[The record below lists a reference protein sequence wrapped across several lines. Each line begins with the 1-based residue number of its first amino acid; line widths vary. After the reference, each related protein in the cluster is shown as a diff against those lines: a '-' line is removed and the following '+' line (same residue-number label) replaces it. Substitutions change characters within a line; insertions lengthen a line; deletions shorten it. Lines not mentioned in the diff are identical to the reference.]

1 MTTQE
6 LLPRVKVSDLD
17 FDLKNPRLSGY
28 DIDAS
33 ATDADIIGL
42 LWDAMDVREL
52 VLSIQAS
59 GFFPHEPII
68 VAREDGKNV
77 VIEGNRRLAAVRL
90 LLQPELSR
98 ELKINVPT
106 IIEDA
111 KDALRELP
119 CVEDTRENAWR
130 YLGFKHVNGPAKWT
144 SYGKSQYIA
153 DVHRTFGVPLEGIAR
168 QIGDTH
174 KTVQRLFRGLMV
186 IEQAERIRAFDR
198 EDRYHRH
205 FSFSHL
211 YTGIGYDGISSFIG
225 LSPETEESEDP
236 VPIGKKAEL
245 RDLCIWLYGSKRD
258 DRRPVIRSQNPDLR
272 QLDAVVANREAV
284 AALRAG
290 TELSI
295 AFEVSKPSSTV
306 FEDSLHAAK
315 RDLEK
320 ARSLVSTGYDG
331 SDQLL
336 RVADDVAELA
346 NDLYSEM
353 YEKNSPRRER
363 RAARRD

>member
-90 LLQPELSR
+90 LLQPELSS

-119 CVEDTRENAWR
+119 CVEDTRENA
-130 YLGFKHVNGPAKWT
+130 
-144 SYGKSQYIA
+144 
-153 DVHRTFGVPLEGIAR
+153 
-168 QIGDTH
+168 
-174 KTVQRLFRGLMV
+174 
-186 IEQAERIRAFDR
+186 
-198 EDRYHRH
+198 
-205 FSFSHL
+205 
-211 YTGIGYDGISSFIG
+211 
-225 LSPETEESEDP
+225 
-236 VPIGKKAEL
+236 
-245 RDLCIWLYGSKRD
+245 
-258 DRRPVIRSQNPDLR
+258 
-272 QLDAVVANREAV
+272 
-284 AALRAG
+284 
-290 TELSI
+290 
-295 AFEVSKPSSTV
+295 
-306 FEDSLHAAK
+306 
-315 RDLEK
+315 
-320 ARSLVSTGYDG
+320 
-331 SDQLL
+331 
-336 RVADDVAELA
+336 
-346 NDLYSEM
+346 
-353 YEKNSPRRER
+353 
-363 RAARRD
+363 

>member
-211 YTGIGYDGISSFIG
+211 YTRDW
-225 LSPETEESEDP
+225 
-236 VPIGKKAEL
+236 L
-245 RDLCIWLYGSKRD
+245 RRYKLLYWL
-258 DRRPVIRSQNPDLR
+258 
-272 QLDAVVANREAV
+272 
-284 AALRAG
+284 
-290 TELSI
+290 
-295 AFEVSKPSSTV
+295 KP
-306 FEDSLHAAK
+306 
-315 RDLEK
+315 R
-320 ARSLVSTGYDG
+320 
-331 SDQLL
+331 
-336 RVADDVAELA
+336 
-346 NDLYSEM
+346 N
-353 YEKNSPRRER
+353 RRER
-363 RAARRD
+363 GIQFLLERRLNLGISVYGCTGVRGMIGALSSGPRIPTLGNLMRLLPIERQSLLFVLALSFRLLLK